1 MTQTPEGRP
10 SSQALQRCAGPRP
23 ACYGVGL
30 DVGSTTVK
38 AVVIDAETDGI
49 LWHDYQRHDTR
60 QPEKLLEFLHC
71 MEAEIGIAPG
81 NCRMFIT
88 GSGGNAL
95 SALIGAKFVQEV
107 NAVALAVEKLH
118 PEVNSVVELGGQ
130 DAKIIIFKEDGG
142 NGRRKK
148 IPSMNDKCAGG
159 TGAVID
165 KINAKLKIS
174 PDELCDRAT
183 RGSGSIPSR
192 ASAAFSPRPTSMACR
207 SRASRPMN

>member
-1 MTQTPEGRP
+1 METNAQ
-10 SSQALQRCAGPRP
+10 SAHDNDQQAATGIRYR
-23 ACYGVGL
+23 VGL

-38 AVVIDAETDGI
+38 AVVIQAGIGEAEIGCI

-60 QPEKLLEFLHC
+60 QPEKLLELLHC

-118 PEVNSVVELGGQ
+118 PEVNSVIELGGQ

-148 IPSMNDKCAGG
+148 IPSMND
-159 TGAVID
+159 
-165 KINAKLKIS
+165 
-174 PDELCDRAT
+174 
-183 RGSGSIPSR
+183 
-192 ASAAFSPRPTSMACR
+192 
-207 SRASRPMN
+207 